1 MIGHGFGLLEGQD
14 EEAKIAWFTSR
25 GVISRGAM
33 DQSETDSV
41 LFPKRSYP
49 ALSLAD
55 FAHLTS
61 GRSGKRGK
69 F

>member
-1 MIGHGFGLLEGQD
+1 MSYQLVAIFHHYVHSVQCMIGHGFGLLEGQD

-41 LFPKRSYP
+41 FSPNVRILRY
-49 ALSLAD
+49 
-55 FAHLTS
+55 
-61 GRSGKRGK
+61 R
-69 F
+69 